1 MDVMPLLMCLNSYLN
16 NTTLHQLISIVE
28 GMLPMTGR
36 VTMLGISRWTDK
48 GGSYRTIQRFF
59 NSSIS
64 WLKVNWLILQHTISD
79 KGEYLLA
86 GDETAVTKSGTK
98 TYGIDRFFS
107 SIFNKPVRGLSFF
120 SLSLVSVEEQTSYPI
135 MTEQVEKEEKEKTE
149 APKKGKGKSKGK
161 KGKRKPG
168 RPKGSKNKN
177 KKDVD
182 FSPFLLWTQAL
193 IKSAL
198 QLVGSSITINYFVYD
213 GAFGNNNALQTVR
226 QCGLH
231 LISKLRFDSSLQF
244 PYTGEYSGHGPRRK
258 YGDKLDCSN
267 IPPEY
272 EVSSVIEKG
281 ILTVV
286 CQIHLWHKDFADM
299 LNIAV
304 IVKTNLKT
312 GRSSHVILFCSD
324 LNVTAEKIISYYRL
338 RFQIEFNFR
347 DAKQHWGLE
356 DFMNVNERPVY
367 NGANLSM
374 FMVNFSKILL
384 QKQCTDISS
393 TNDLKTW
400 FRGCKYVQKVLKML
414 PEKADQVFIDELNNQ
429 LSSFGF
435 IHTIA

>member
-1 MDVMPLLMCLNSYLN
+1 MELMPLLICLNPYLN
-16 NTTLHQLISIVE
+16 NNTLRQLNCIIE
-28 GMLPMTGR
+28 GMLSMTGR
-36 VTMLGISRWTDK
+36 VTMLGISRWTEK

-59 NSSIS
+59 NTSIS
-64 WLKVNWLILQHTISD
+64 WCKVNWLILQHVISD

-86 GDETAVTKSGTK
+86 GDETTVTKSGKK

-120 SLSLVSVEEQTSYPI
+120 SLSLISVEDQTSYLI
-135 MTEQVEKEEKEKTE
+135 LMEQVQKGEKKKNKQRSK
-149 APKKGKGKSKGK
+149 KKGKEKG
-161 KGKRKPG
+161 KPG
-168 RPKGSKNKN
+168 RPKGSKNKS
-177 KKDVD
+177 KKDVEL
-182 FSPFLLWTQAL
+182 SPFLLWVQLL
-193 IKSAL
+193 IKSVL
-198 QLVGSSITINYFVYD
+198 QLVASRITIDYFVYD

-244 PYTGEYSGHGPRRK
+244 PYTGAYSRHGPHRK

-267 IPPEY
+267 IPQEF
-272 EVSSVIEKG
+272 EVSREIEKG
-281 ILTVV
+281 ILTVIY
-286 CQIHLWHKDFADM
+286 QMHLWHKESADM

-324 LNVTAEKIISYYRL
+324 LNSDSEKIISYYRL

-356 DFMNVNERPVY
+356 DFMNVNELPVY

-374 FMVNFSKILL
+374 FMVNFSKISL
-384 QKQCTDISS
+384 QKQFAEISCA
-393 TNDLKTW
+393 NDLKTW
-400 FRGCKYVQKVLKML
+400 FRGCKYVQKVLKLL
-414 PEKADQVFIDELNNQ
+414 PEKADQGFIDELNNQ
-429 LSSFGF
+429 LSTLGF
-435 IHTIA
+435 IHAIA

>member
-1 MDVMPLLMCLNSYLN
+1 MELMPLLICLNSYLN
-16 NTTLHQLISIVE
+16 NNTLRQLNCIIE
-28 GMLPMTGR
+28 GMLSMTGR
-36 VTMLGISRWTDK
+36 VTMLGISRWTEK

-59 NSSIS
+59 NTSIS
-64 WLKVNWLILQHTISD
+64 QCKVNWLILQHVISD

-86 GDETAVTKSGTK
+86 GDETTVTKSGKK

-120 SLSLVSVEEQTSYPI
+120 SLSLISVEDQTSYLI
-135 MTEQVEKEEKEKTE
+135 LMEQVQKGEKKKNKQKSK
-149 APKKGKGKSKGK
+149 KKG
-161 KGKRKPG
+161 KPG

-177 KKDVD
+177 KKEVEL
-182 FSPFLLWTQAL
+182 SPFLLWVQLL
-193 IKSAL
+193 IKSVL
-198 QLVGSSITINYFVYD
+198 QLVASRITIDYFVYD

-244 PYTGEYSGHGPRRK
+244 PYTGAYSGHGPHRK

-267 IPPEY
+267 IPQEF
-272 EVSSVIEKG
+272 EVSREIEKG
-281 ILTVV
+281 ILTVIY
-286 CQIHLWHKDFADM
+286 QMHLWHKESADM

-324 LNVTAEKIISYYRL
+324 LNLDSEKIISYYRL

-356 DFMNVNERPVY
+356 DFMNVNELPVY
-367 NGANLSM
+367 NGADLSM
-374 FMVNFSKILL
+374 FMVNFSKISL
-384 QKQCTDISS
+384 QKQFTEISCA
-393 TNDLKTW
+393 NDLKTW
-400 FRGCKYVQKVLKML
+400 FRGCKYVQKVLKLL
-414 PEKADQVFIDELNNQ
+414 PEKADQGFIDELNNQ
-429 LSSFGF
+429 LSTLGF
-435 IHTIA
+435 IHAIA